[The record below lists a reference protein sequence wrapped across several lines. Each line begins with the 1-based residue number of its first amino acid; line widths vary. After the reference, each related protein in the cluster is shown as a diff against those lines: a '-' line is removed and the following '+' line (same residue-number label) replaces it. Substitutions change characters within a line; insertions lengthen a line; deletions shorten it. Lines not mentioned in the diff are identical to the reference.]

1 MDISQRKNTNT
12 STKYQCFKGNRS
24 KGHKWTSA
32 KQRKKQIR
40 VKKRYTPNKSQPVF
54 DISTLSTTKRVNNM
68 CFSYKCKNINKSKKY
83 ERFKNK
89 RSKGHKWTS
98 AKQRKK
104 QTRVKK
110 RYTPDKSQAVFDI
123 STVSTTKRVNKMC
136 LSNKRKNIDKSK
148 KYECFKN
155 KRSKG
160 HKWTSAKQR
169 KKQSYFRSRHFQGHE
184 CLRRRKKQHHH
195 VMNRVKHQ
203 QREYVFV
210 NIPCVK
216 SKKVLIKESTIP
228 DAGNGLF
235 LLEFT
240 RRNERITFYS
250 GKHLVASQARN
261 SDSQY
266 IVQISKNNFLDA
278 KGPDHCAGK
287 FINCGRKAKRKINAR
302 LSGSSRF
309 TVCKKTHM
317 KWISVFATCDIN
329 ASVSHPV
336 EIFMD
341 YGPDYW

>member
-1 MDISQRKNTNT
+1 MDIAQRNNTNT

-40 VKKRYTPNKSQPVF
+40 VKKQYTPDTSQSVF
-54 DISTLSTTKRVNNM
+54 DISTLSTTKRMDNM
-68 CFSYKCKNINKSKKY
+68 CFSNKRKNINKSKKY

-89 RSKGHKWTS
+89 RSKGHTWTS

-104 QTRVKK
+104 QT
-110 RYTPDKSQAVFDI
+110 
-123 STVSTTKRVNKMC
+123 
-136 LSNKRKNIDKSK
+136 
-148 KYECFKN
+148 
-155 KRSKG
+155 
-160 HKWTSAKQR
+160 
-169 KKQSYFRSRHFQGHE
+169 YFRSRHLKGYE
-184 CLRRRKKQHHH
+184 YIRKRKKKHHH
-195 VMNRVKHQ
+195 VMTRIKHQ
-203 QREYVFV
+203 QRECVIV

-216 SKKVLIKESTIP
+216 SKKVIVKKSTIP

-235 LLEFT
+235 LLEST
-240 RRNERITFYS
+240 RKNERITFYS

-266 IVQISKNNFLDA
+266 IVQISKNIFLDA
-278 KGPDHCAGK
+278 KGPGHCAGK
-287 FINCGRKAKRKINAR
+287 FINCGRKAKRNINAR
-302 LSGSSRF
+302 LSGSSTF

-317 KWISVFATCDIN
+317 KWISVFATCHIN

-336 EIFMD
+336 EIFID